1 VNLDLV
7 NRPIGGRMQP
17 LKPTKRIE
25 AVDVL
30 RGVAILGIFCIN
42 MLSYA
47 GNFTAPSA
55 QASSLDRAVVWIL
68 RFVAQAKFYT
78 LFSFLFGWGMAIQME
93 RARQKNVPFV
103 PYYLR
108 RMLSL
113 LIIGLVHAILV
124 WDGDILVTYALL
136 GLFLLCF
143 HKASD
148 RVLLVAGGVCIL
160 IPVFLSLPGPV
171 ATFRE
176 WYATLRDPLRSAIA
190 VGHQNNVLAQGSYLE
205 AVAHRW
211 RTLLYSYTNI
221 IYWGPHV
228 FGMFLWGVYAGRQ
241 KICRQPSTHT
251 GLLRRVLWGGILVGL
266 PLNLLFM
273 AVTDAPHRVPAI
285 WYDLATRGA
294 RTLAGSSLSLVYA
307 VIIVRLAQNPRWH
320 ARLSPLTSVG
330 RMGLS
335 NYLTQSVLCT
345 LIFYG
350 YGLGLYGRVGA
361 TAAFLLM
368 LIIYRLQIAASEWW
382 LRRFRY
388 GPVEWLWRTMTYG
401 RRIPMRGSALAVT
414 RPLAPPAT
422 AQTPRSPWKDWLS
435 FLGSRLA
442 FILAVSFAIV
452 YFCFLGVGLVSNSR
466 LPLNRSRTVWQQA
479 GPALDDTTEFWEV
492 LFQGNLGDIVEGV
505 TQRQRIPITEAV
517 ANAALQSGYVLIV
530 AIGVAT
536 LVGVTAGGIAATRQY
551 SPLSLGTLTL
561 TVVGV
566 SIPSFFLALLIQV
579 ADIKFYQ
586 RTGSGLFPVFGMAG
600 QQRTTALLP
609 QVIAPALVL
618 AARPLAHITRVTFTT
633 ISDVLNR
640 DFIRTARAK
649 GLPSRTVYWRHAL
662 RNAGVSILTALVI
675 SLRFALGSL
684 PVVEI
689 FFSWPGLGVMMLNGI
704 FEHNATLVVM
714 PALILGGTFMIVTLL
729 ADTAYRFIDPRL
741 RTSVNGNG
749 SET

>member
-1 VNLDLV
+1 
-7 NRPIGGRMQP
+7 MQP
-17 LKPTKRIE
+17 LQPARRIE
-25 AVDVL
+25 AVDIL
-30 RGVAILGIFCIN
+30 RGVAILGIFFIN

-55 QASSLDRAVVWIL
+55 QAHSLDRAVVWIV

-93 RARQKNVPFV
+93 RAQQKNVPFV
-103 PYYLR
+103 PHYIR

-113 LIIGLVHAILV
+113 LIIGLVHALLI

-136 GLFLLCF
+136 GLLLLCF
-143 HKASD
+143 HKASN

-160 IPVFLSLPGPV
+160 IPVLLSLPGPM
-171 ATFRE
+171 AAFRE
-176 WYATLRDPLRSAIA
+176 WYAALQAPLRSAMAIGYRNDIL
-190 VGHQNNVLAQGSYLE
+190 VQGSYLQ

-211 RTLLYSYTNI
+211 HKLLYSYTNS

-228 FGMFLWGVYAGRQ
+228 FGMFLWGLYAGRRH
-241 KICRQPSTHT
+241 IFRHLSAHT
-251 GLLRRVLWGGILVGL
+251 GLLRRVLWGGLLMGL
-266 PLNLLFM
+266 PLNLLFIV
-273 AVTDAPHRVPAI
+273 VTDAPQRVPAI

-294 RTLAGSSLSLVYA
+294 RTLAGSALSLAYA
-307 VIIVRLAQNPRWH
+307 VIIVRLAHRPRWH
-320 ARLSPLTSVG
+320 ARLAPLASVG

-368 LIIYRLQIAASEWW
+368 LVIYRLQIGASGWW

-401 RRIPMRGSALAVT
+401 RRVPMRGGAAIA
-414 RPLAPPAT
+414 APPST
-422 AQTPRSPWKDWLS
+422 APAIAETPHTPWRDWLS

-452 YFCFLGVGLVSNSR
+452 YFCFLGLGLVGNSR
-466 LPLNRSRTVWQQA
+466 SPLNRNRTVWQQA
-479 GPALDDTTEFWEV
+479 GPAFDDTVEFWED
-492 LFQGNLGDIVEGV
+492 LFGGKLGDVVEGV
-505 TQRQRIPITEAV
+505 TQRQRIPVTEV
-517 ANAALQSGYVLIV
+517 VTSAALQSGYVLAV
-530 AIGVAT
+530 AIGLAA
-536 LVGVTAGGIAATRQY
+536 LVGVTAGGLAATRQY

-586 RTGSGLFPVFGMAG
+586 RTGSGLFPVFGIAG

-618 AARPLAHITRVTFTT
+618 AARPLAHVTRVTFTA
-633 ISDVLNR
+633 ISDVFNR

-662 RNAGVSILTALVI
+662 RNAGVSILTAIVI

-684 PVVEI
+684 PVVEV

-704 FEHNATLVVM
+704 FERKATLVVM
-714 PALILGGTFMIVTLL
+714 PALILGGTFMLVTLL

-741 RTSVNGNG
+741 RTPANGNG
-749 SET
+749 GEL